1 MLPKVSVII
10 TAYQKA
16 QFLPRALQSVLDQ
29 TFQDF
34 ELIVVDDGSTDAT
47 REIVERFVQRD
58 RRIKYIY
65 QENQGPGSARNTG
78 IQAAQADL
86 VALLDGDDEWFPE
99 KLEHQVQ
106 IMTSYP
112 IVDLILTNMQYV
124 NTIDKGRIVN
134 PSSHYH
140 DYVLTSFTL
149 QPLSKNGKV
158 YLIKDKD
165 FPAKIALKN
174 VFLPTSVMFRKWVW
188 DKVGG
193 FNEELRGPEDL
204 DFWVRAA
211 LKKCQFAYTSHIG
224 AIYYKNETSLV
235 QASEKTYLEQLK
247 HALYAYSSPEYEPI
261 HEATQSL
268 VHKRFRQLV
277 VFYTYQR
284 QPGKAWQAFRQS
296 MSYGIDLRTLLM
308 AIASPIGPG
317 LFTAYR
323 RFRKLTIQWIKVN
336 S

>member
-16 QFLPRALQSVLDQ
+16 QFLPRAMQSVLDQ

-34 ELIVVDDGSTDAT
+34 ELIVVDDGSTDTT
-47 REIVERFVQRD
+47 REIVEHFVQKD
-58 RRIKYIY
+58 SRIKYIY
-65 QENQGPGSARNTG
+65 QENQGPGSARNKG
-78 IQAAQADL
+78 IEASQAEL
-86 VALLDGDDEWFPE
+86 VALLDGDDEWLPE

-106 IMTSYP
+106 IMVSCP
-112 IVDLILTNMQYV
+112 IVDLIFTNMQYV
-124 NTIDKGRIVN
+124 NTIDKGHIVN
-134 PSSHYH
+134 LSSHYH
-140 DYVLTSFTL
+140 DYVMSRFTL
-149 QPLSKNGKV
+149 RPLSKDGKV
-158 YLIKDKD
+158 HLIKDKS

-174 VFLPTSVMFRKWVW
+174 VFLPTSAMFRKYVW

-193 FNEELRGPEDL
+193 FNEEFRGPEDL

-211 LKKCQFAYTSHIG
+211 LKKCQFAYMSHVC

-235 QASEKTYLEQLK
+235 QASERSYLEQLK

-261 HEATQSL
+261 RDATQSL

-284 QPGKAWQAFRQS
+284 QLGKAWQAFRQS
-296 MSYGIDLRTLLM
+296 MSYGIDPRTLLM
-308 AIASPIGPG
+308 AIASPLGPIP
-317 LFTAYR
+317 FTAYR
-323 RFRKLTIQWIKVN
+323 RLRKLTIQWIKVN